1 MIEQITSN
9 YQKDEAEFKT
19 QLEEKD
25 EEISHLKDQNSYLR
39 QEKEAQ

>member
-1 MIEQITSN
+1 MTTN
-9 YQKDEAEFKT
+9 YRKDQAELKA

-25 EEISHLKDQNSYLR
+25 EEITHLKDENAYLR